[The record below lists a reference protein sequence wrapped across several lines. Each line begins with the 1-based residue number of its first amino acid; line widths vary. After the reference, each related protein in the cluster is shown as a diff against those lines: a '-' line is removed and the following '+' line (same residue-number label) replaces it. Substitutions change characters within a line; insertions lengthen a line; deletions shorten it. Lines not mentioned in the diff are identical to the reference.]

1 MRELRF
7 QINANNLDLCK
18 IFAGLGYNQPN
29 SKLNKDEFFQFFRLI
44 SPSAIKSESDY
55 IFNKIKI
62 EN

>member
-1 MRELRF
+1 MRDLRF

-29 SKLNKDEFFQFFRLI
+29 SELNKEEFYQFLRLI
-44 SPSAIKSESDY
+44 SPSARKSESDY
-55 IFNKIKI
+55 IFNNINI